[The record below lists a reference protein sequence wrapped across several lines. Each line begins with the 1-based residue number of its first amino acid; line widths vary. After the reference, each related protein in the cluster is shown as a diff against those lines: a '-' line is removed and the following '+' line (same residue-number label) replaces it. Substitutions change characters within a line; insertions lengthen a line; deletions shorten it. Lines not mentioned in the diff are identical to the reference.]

1 MPSRRFCY
9 SGHKPMKW
17 RDELIRKWL
26 TRGSFVALAFAVCA
40 LVSIPA
46 PQSVEA
52 ASWSDQGRAPDGEL
66 LRPVSFSVD
75 VWTNKGGQGSGTDGG
90 NFTVDEEIVVYF
102 QATWDCFASIMVSPV
117 GGPPSALMDAELR
130 GEETY
135 QIVPQEAG
143 ADLTGSWQVTV
154 SGIAEGDVRASD
166 TVTFTVG
173 VGPSVPV
180 SALGPDVATE
190 LDALIAY
197 KMVLGEIVPDLSLD
211 VDADGQVTIDDVHL
225 ILLWS
230 VQ

>member
-1 MPSRRFCY
+1 M
-9 SGHKPMKW
+9 
-17 RDELIRKWL
+17 LV
-26 TRGSFVALAFAVCA
+26 VALCA

-52 ASWSDQGRAPDGEL
+52 SATGFDENPGQQDPV
-66 LRPVSFSVD
+66 RPISFTVD
-75 VWTNKGGQGSGTDGG
+75 VWTNKGGQGAGTYGG
-90 NFTVDEEIVVYF
+90 DFAVDEEIIVYF
-102 QATWDCFASIMVSPV
+102 QASWDCFASIMVAPV
-117 GGPPSALMDAELR
+117 GGPPSALMDAELS

-143 ADLTGSWQVTV
+143 TDLTGTWEVTV
-154 SGIAEGDVRASD
+154 SAIGEGDVQASD

-173 VGPSVPV
+173 AVAPTQTI
-180 SALGPDVATE
+180 ALGPEDATE
-190 LDALIAY
+190 LDALVAY
-197 KMVLGEIVPDLSLD
+197 KMVLGEIVPDPALD